1 MIFQG
6 SSFTYV
12 QSGMPS
18 SSCGV
23 SCGAQTAHGFSHPCR
38 ENWLPMALPFNET
51 QWSLPSATRRV
62 SWTVSTACTPG
73 IVNLPPSQVGLHTC
87 QEILSVQWQCVSARV
102 SQASKTV
109 HIGTEEENTATN
121 STRMTQNCWT
131 RTEMTSFLFPTF
143 FILLFELKEQCILQG
158 NHSVYLTVTGYDIQS
173 AFFNSYSE
181 FWEGTGWTHLVPHVP
196 HYFIFWWWFHGLKW
210 TQSTVQS
217 AVYCS
222 YTQEGS
228 NCTPRRAYMC

>member
-12 QSGMPS
+12 ESGMPS

-87 QEILSVQWQCVSARV
+87 QEILVRAVAAYVCLECHRQARR
-102 SQASKTV
+102 STFAQKKKTLQPTTP
-109 HIGTEEENTATN
+109 GWLRTAGQGQRWLL
-121 STRMTQNCWT
+121 S
-131 RTEMTSFLFPTF
+131 SFPPFLF
-143 FILLFELKEQCILQG
+143 
-158 NHSVYLTVTGYDIQS
+158 
-173 AFFNSYSE
+173 
-181 FWEGTGWTHLVPHVP
+181 
-196 HYFIFWWWFHGLKW
+196 YFL
-210 TQSTVQS
+210 
-217 AVYCS
+217 
-222 YTQEGS
+222 
-228 NCTPRRAYMC
+228 N